1 MADLTLGAL
10 ARSRKPDERRLPI
23 DPRHVERID
32 PALRRR
38 IRLEHGYGE
47 AFGMGDAELGALVAG
62 LASHEE
68 LVAESDILLL
78 PKPQAA
84 DLAEM
89 PEGGILWGWPHC
101 VQDRELTQ
109 IAIDRRLTLV
119 AWEAMNRWK
128 RDGGFGLHVFHRNN
142 EIAGYASVLHAL
154 ELVGTTGTFGRP
166 LTAAVIGF
174 GSTGRGAVTALHA
187 FGIAE
192 VTVLTQRDPS
202 GVAAQIE
209 PMIVIQFDVGPA
221 GAIWARRPQGDD
233 VSVSELLADYDIVVN
248 CVLQNPDE
256 PLVFVTD
263 ADVAS
268 LRPGTLVV
276 DVSCDLG
283 MGFSWAR
290 PTSFADPMFTVG
302 DPAGA
307 HVRYYGVDHSPSHL
321 WDSATW
327 EVSNALLPYLPTLL
341 AGPAAWDADETVR
354 RAIEIRDGVVQNP
367 QILTFQGRAA
377 AYPHSPTG

>member
-1 MADLTLGAL
+1 MAGLTLGAL

-23 DPRHVERID
+23 HPRHVGRID
-32 PALRRR
+32 PELRRR

-47 AFGMGDAELGALVAG
+47 PFGVGDDELGRLVAG
-62 LASHEE
+62 LASRDE

-78 PKPQAA
+78 PKPLAA

-89 PEGGILWGWPHC
+89 PEGRVLWGWPHC

-128 RDGGFGLHVFHRNN
+128 RNGAFGLHVFHRNN
-142 EIAGYASVLHAL
+142 ELAGYASVLHAM
-154 ELVGTTGTFGRP
+154 ELIGTTGTFGRS

-174 GSTGRGAVTALHA
+174 GATGRGAVTALHA
-187 FGIAE
+187 MGIAE
-192 VTVLTQRDPS
+192 VTVLTQRAPS

-209 PMIVIQFDVGPA
+209 PMTVIQFDVDA
-221 GAIWARRPQGDD
+221 VGAICARRPQGDD
-233 VSVSELLADYDIVVN
+233 VSVVRLLAEFDIVVN
-248 CVLQNPDE
+248 CVLQNPEE
-256 PLVFVTD
+256 PLVFVTE
-263 ADVAS
+263 ADLPA

-276 DVSCDLG
+276 DVSCDAG

-302 DPAGA
+302 D

-327 EVSNALLPYLPTLL
+327 EVSNALLPYLPTML

-354 RAIEIRDGVVQNP
+354 RGIEIRDGVVQNR
-367 QILTFQGRAA
+367 QILSFQGRADE
-377 AYPHSPTG
+377 YPHPLTG